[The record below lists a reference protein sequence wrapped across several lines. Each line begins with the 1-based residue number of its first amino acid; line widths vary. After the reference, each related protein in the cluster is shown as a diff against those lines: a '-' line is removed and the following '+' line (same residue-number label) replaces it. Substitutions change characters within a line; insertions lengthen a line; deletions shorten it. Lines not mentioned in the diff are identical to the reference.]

1 MKILKNPWRLTV
13 LLSIVAVAAISS
25 CGQREK
31 SVSVPEGEFTYN
43 LPCKVVGI
51 NQDKSG
57 KSIMFLW
64 LHGGVHDTSKHDF
77 YGFNHLDCCA
87 ADDSVLCYLKNK
99 GIKAIALFPLCHRAG
114 VGHVV
119 DWSDC
124 FEDVRR
130 IMDDYISKDMID
142 TNRIYLAGSSDGGRG
157 TWDYVESH
165 EEIFAA
171 AMPMSCE
178 RPRPCS
184 IPVYFYNTSDEDDCT
199 ALMDSLRAAGYTN
212 ISYKRCWDQP
222 HGGDAA
228 ECTVEMLDKFFG
240 HRK

>member
-1 MKILKNPWRLTV
+1 
-13 LLSIVAVAAISS
+13 
-25 CGQREK
+25 
-31 SVSVPEGEFTYN
+31 
-43 LPCKVVGI
+43 
-51 NQDKSG
+51 
-57 KSIMFLW
+57 
-64 LHGGVHDTSKHDF
+64 
-77 YGFNHLDCCA
+77 
-87 ADDSVLCYLKNK
+87 
-99 GIKAIALFPLCHRAG
+99 
-114 VGHVV
+114 
-119 DWSDC
+119 
-124 FEDVRR
+124 
-130 IMDDYISKDMID
+130 MDDYISKDMID

-199 ALMDSLRAAGYTN
+199 AVMDSLRAAGYTN